1 MSLGEILGNIFWWLL
16 MGLILTWAYDMLKP
30 YFRK

>member
-1 MSLGEILGNIFWWLL
+1 MSLGELLGNIFWWLL
-16 MGLILTWAYDMLKP
+16 MAAILCWAYDMLKP